1 MTFKDI
7 ACNYEILTEMNTSY
21 TASTKGLSTECISRA
36 QNFSVERKK
45 IIVII
50 LQNLIFLSLHHTVYA
65 TLIICIFFLE
75 NEYFESFTF
84 CFVRFNGSLP
94 LKSHQ
99 LQISL

>member
-65 TLIICIFFLE
+65 TLIICIFF
-75 NEYFESFTF
+75 F
-84 CFVRFNGSLP
+84 R
-94 LKSHQ
+94 K
-99 LQISL
+99 

>member
-45 IIVII
+45 IMVII

-65 TLIICIFFLE
+65 TLITLYFFLE
-75 NEYFESFTF
+75 NEYFESAFSG
-84 CFVRFNGSLP
+84 R
-94 LKSHQ
+94 SHFA
-99 LQISL
+99 LYVLTVPYH